1 MKLKKMSPSWGNYLA
16 GLFVG
21 IFCTR
26 GAELLTGK
34 GAVEKDITAATI
46 IYIIALALYATLIA
60 FTHHDTT
67 KINNK
72 EVNLC
77 GVSIDTTK
85 IEDGVRI
92 SVSGLENRRAKEAFK
107 VMDALKGFSENVRG
121 KFDED

>member
-21 IFCTR
+21 IFCAR
-26 GAELLTGK
+26 GAEFLTGK
-34 GAVEKDITAATI
+34 GAVEKDITAAII

>member
-1 MKLKKMSPSWGNYLA
+1 MKLKKMRPSWGNYLA
-16 GLFVG
+16 GLFLG
-21 IFCTR
+21 IFCTK
-26 GAELLTGK
+26 GAEFAM
-34 GAVEKDITAATI
+34 GANATEKDPVTALV
-46 IYIIALALYATLIA
+46 IYVIAFTLYAILIA

-77 GVSIDTTK
+77 GVSIDTTE

>member
-1 MKLKKMSPSWGNYLA
+1 MKLKKMRPSWGNYLA
-16 GLFVG
+16 GLFTG
-21 IFCTR
+21 IFCAK
-26 GAELLTGK
+26 GAELAMGRE
-34 GAVEKDITAATI
+34 AAEKDPVAAAI
-46 IYIIALALYATLIA
+46 VYLIAFALYAILIA
-60 FTHHDTT
+60 FTHNDTT

-121 KFDED
+121 NFDAD